1 MLSECKFSHVSNV
14 FDSKRKKQTKIPQSW
29 SFKSQKKNEE
39 HGKKMFQQR
48 GWAGGLQSY
57 WFTYLCHSM
66 SDFLTIRIRV
76 SEVALV
82 CCCGKE
88 PASQALC
95 DLVRCNERGLSP
107 LPNLFWHIWRES
119 STLTTSLM
127 MLFLLQD
134 PGVHL
139 TSYAALFLSSVEQ
152 EENKRVSRVFQRLSS
167 EAVRW
172 SLVTG

>member
-1 MLSECKFSHVSNV
+1 MKLQKSEKEQGT
-14 FDSKRKKQTKIPQSW
+14 RR
-29 SFKSQKKNEE
+29 
-39 HGKKMFQQR
+39 KMFQQR

-57 WFTYLCHSM
+57 WFTYLCHSTL
-66 SDFLTIRIRV
+66 DFLTIRIRV
-76 SEVALV
+76 SEVTLV

-139 TSYAALFLSSVEQ
+139 TSYAALFLSSDEQ
-152 EENKRVSRVFQRLSS
+152 EENKRVSRMLQRLSS